1 MEYGKSILQIKEEQH
16 FFIKKKEN
24 LKKNKKILKITWKFG
39 GSLVE
44 ISTKLPPPHET
55 STKLPPLKN
64 NKELLL
70 KVETSTKLLP

>member
-1 MEYGKSILQIKEEQH
+1 MGKV
-16 FFIKKKEN
+16 FFK
-24 LKKNKKILKITWKFG
+24 LKKNNISYQKKPFKKKKILKITWKFG

-64 NKELLL
+64 SKELLL
-70 KVETSTKLLP
+70 KV